1 MAQQQSSADLA
12 ELLQQGF
19 RYALSFTHERASAED
34 ILQEAWLSVLSAK
47 GPIEKAY
54 LFKSIRS
61 RFFNQHKREKLVSMI
76 PIDDHTEYVDNQI
89 EEYNITFFSDVAE
102 VEQALKCLR
111 PIEREAFFLAAVEGY
126 TAQEIADL
134 TSQPRGTVLSL
145 IHRSRKKMQSYF
157 KTTNR
162 EVLL

>member
-1 MAQQQSSADLA
+1 MTQQQSSADLA

-34 ILQEAWLSVLSAK
+34 ILQDAWLSVLNAK

-54 LFKSIRS
+54 LFTSIRS
-61 RFFNQHKREKLVSMI
+61 RFFNQNKREKLVPMI
-76 PIDDHTEYVDNQI
+76 PIDDHAEYVDNQI
-89 EEYNITFFSDVAE
+89 EEHSINFFSDSAE
-102 VEQALKCLR
+102 IEQALKCLR

-145 IHRSRKKMQSYF
+145 IHRARKKMQSYF
-157 KTTNR
+157 KTTSS
-162 EVLL
+162 EVLP

>member
-1 MAQQQSSADLA
+1 MTQQQSSANLA

-34 ILQEAWLSVLSAK
+34 ILQDAWLSVLNAK

-54 LFKSIRS
+54 LFKAIRS
-61 RFFNQHKREKLVSMI
+61 RFFNQNKREKLVPMI
-76 PIDDHTEYVDNQI
+76 PIDDHLEYVENQI
-89 EEYNITFFSDVAE
+89 EEHNITFSSDTAE
-102 VEQALKCLR
+102 IEQALKCLR

-134 TSQPRGTVLSL
+134 TDQPRGTVLSL
-145 IHRSRKKMQSYF
+145 IYRARKRMQSYF
-157 KTTNR
+157 TTVGN
-162 EVLL
+162 EVLP